1 MEQVSWSRWVNAIVT
16 AAQELREAGFSMERD
31 PSADEDV
38 FYNLLAL
45 SAAEWRKGDEVNLEG
60 PGMGKALGDEES
72 YSPLQIF
79 MDTWGV
85 DTSDRDVTVI
95 NNEFVPEFQN
105 IDKDDLISLITT
117 DVDLAAKAA
126 IIVLNSN
133 NGYENWSTWSM
144 VQDPETPQYIDYAKQ
159 FTNDLTRGGQFDDDV
174 PPTVDSTT
182 TTSTTTTTM
191 PPMEEK
197 TVEEPQE
204 YSSQVPKQAP
214 TFEEAQYQTRIN
226 RLRPEYKKDNFLKYF
241 DTVTSFRKK
250 DPLTFKER
258 SVAKPTEINFMGTP
272 VTTQEIIDLLEP

>member
-1 MEQVSWSRWVNAIVT
+1 MEQVSWSRWINAIVT
-16 AAQELREAGFSMERD
+16 AAKELREAGFSMERD
-31 PSADEDV
+31 PSADDAV
-38 FYNLLAL
+38 FHNVLAL

-60 PGMGKALGDEES
+60 PGMGKALGEEES

-79 MDTWGV
+79 MDIWGE

-144 VQDPETPQYIDYAKQ
+144 VQDPETPQYMDYAKQ
-159 FTNDLTRGGQFDDDV
+159 FSNDLTRGGQFDGDE
-174 PPTVDSTT
+174 PGTT
-182 TTSTTTTTM
+182 TTTTVPPTTTTTM
-191 PPMEEK
+191 PPMETD
-197 TVEEPQE
+197 TVQEPQE

-214 TFEEAQYQTRIN
+214 SFEEARYQTRIN

-241 DTVTSFRKK
+241 DTVTSFKKK
-250 DPLTFKER
+250 DPQTFKER

>member
-45 SAAEWRKGDEVNLEG
+45 SAAEWRKGDEVNLKG

-79 MDTWGV
+79 MDTWGE
-85 DTSDRDVTVI
+85 DTSDKDVTVI

>member
-1 MEQVSWSRWVNAIVT
+1 MEQVSWSRWINAIVT
-16 AAQELREAGFSMERD
+16 AAKELKEAGFSMERD

-45 SAAEWRKGDEVNLEG
+45 SAAEWRKGDQVNLEG
-60 PGMGKALGDEES
+60 PGMGKALGGEES

-79 MDTWGV
+79 MDTWGK
-85 DTSDRDVTVI
+85 DTSDVDVTVV

-126 IIVLNSN
+126 IIVLNSKK
-133 NGYENWSTWSM
+133 GYENWSTWSM
-144 VQDPETPQYIDYAKQ
+144 VQDPETPQYIDYAKK
-159 FTNDLTRGGQFDDDV
+159 FSNDLTTGSQFDGDE
-174 PPTVDSTT
+174 PGTT
-182 TTSTTTTTM
+182 TTTTVPPTTTTTM

-241 DTVTSFRKK
+241 DTVTSFKKK
-250 DPLTFKER
+250 DPTTFKER

>member
-1 MEQVSWSRWVNAIVT
+1 MEQVSWSRWINAIVT
-16 AAQELREAGFSMERD
+16 AAKELREAGFSMERD

-45 SAAEWRKGDEVNLEG
+45 SAAEWRKGDQVNLEG
-60 PGMGKALGDEES
+60 PGMGKALGGEES

-79 MDTWGV
+79 MDTWGE

-144 VQDPETPQYIDYAKQ
+144 VQDPKTPQYMDYAKQ
-159 FTNDLTRGGQFDDDV
+159 FSNDLTRGGQFDDDV
-174 PPTVDSTT
+174 PPPVDSTT

-191 PPMEEK
+191 PPMETD
-197 TVEEPQE
+197 TVQEPQE
-204 YSSQVPKQAP
+204 YFSQVPKQAP
-214 TFEEAQYQTRIN
+214 SFEEARYQTRIN
-226 RLRPEYKKDNFLKYF
+226 RLSPEYKKDNFLKYF

-250 DPLTFKER
+250 DPSTFKER